1 MLEIG
6 PNLLLGL
13 LFVCV
18 AFVIMNVASHI
29 EDIVRSNRYR
39 DENLAE
45 AELRRQKEITEQV
58 RIAHAHVPRDCSSI
72 KAT

>member
-18 AFVIMNVASHI
+18 AFVIMGVSSQVEEI
-29 EDIVRSNRYR
+29 MRSNRYR

-45 AELRRQKEITEQV
+45 AEIKRQKEITEQV
-58 RIAHAHVPRDCSSI
+58 RIAHAHVSRDCSSI